1 MATKASA
8 SGGPE
13 SIRAGARARRLALA
27 ALALVVL
34 AGPAAAGIADE
45 QAADPLG
52 GKSAAFRDWLPRA
65 VEGDPQAQYELGR
78 FFAQG
83 PGRREDFAEA
93 ARWFRRAAEQN
104 HARAQSELA
113 MLYTKGLGVPQDYLR
128 AYIWFDRAAEGF
140 GYGLRREQALELRDM
155 TGAFLTP
162 EQRAAAERVK
172 EAWRARPGAGFLP

>member
-1 MATKASA
+1 MAAKAPA
-8 SGGPE
+8 SGGPG
-13 SIRAGARARRLALA
+13 SLRAGARAHGLALA
-27 ALALVVL
+27 AAVL
-34 AGPAAAGIADE
+34 MLFAGPAAAGIAED

-65 VEGDPQAQYELGR
+65 IGGDPQAQYELGR

-113 MLYTKGLGVPQDYLR
+113 LLYTKGLGVPQDYLR
-128 AYIWFDRAAEGF
+128 AYIWFDRAALGF

-162 EQRAAAERVK
+162 EQRAAAERVT
-172 EAWRARPGAGFLP
+172 EAWRAGAGAGFVP